1 MPSTQNDRLDAK
13 ALDDILAK
21 MVNTIINSQ
30 NEIFEIGENSREQS
44 ESILRELK
52 ITRDLEQE
60 KTTEN
65 RHIKER
71 ARSVR
76 MRLAELNKDFENAD
90 HKKIQKEYEL
100 ANQIQSELAEALE
113 AEQQLSK
120 KRSDLEQQLAGLQE
134 TVEHSEALI
143 GQVSVILDYMNGDLR
158 QIGGMVEEA
167 GNKQVIGLKMIEAQ
181 EEERQRLS
189 REIHDGPAQTLA
201 HVLIGSEL
209 VERVQ
214 KEKGE
219 QAAAEEF
226 SRLREMIRQAL
237 SDVRRIIYDL
247 RPMALDDLGLLPT
260 VEKYLYR
267 IEDRENLS
275 ISFMKKGE
283 PHHLPPKMEAAL
295 FRLIQEN
302 VQNVCKHAKAQSIK
316 VALDFRRDVV
326 FLSVEDDGVGFD
338 PKERR
343 KESLGIV
350 GMRERVELLEGEMS
364 IESVPAGG
372 TVVMIQIPVH
382 TGGKSSDK
390 IQ

>member
-1 MPSTQNDRLDAK
+1 MSSTQNDRLDAK
-13 ALDDILAK
+13 ALDDILAR
-21 MVNTIINSQ
+21 MVNTIISSQ
-30 NEIFEIGENSREQS
+30 NQIFEIGESSREES
-44 ESILRELK
+44 EAILRELK
-52 ITRDLEQE
+52 LTRDLEDE
-60 KTTEN
+60 KVKEN
-65 RHIKER
+65 RHIEEH

-76 MRLAELNKDFENAD
+76 KRLAEVNKHFESLDEEKIHEEYALAD
-90 HKKIQKEYEL
+90 QV
-100 ANQIQSELAEALE
+100 QSEMAGALE

-134 TVEHSEALI
+134 TVEHSETLI

-158 QIGGMVEEA
+158 QIGGMVEDV

-209 VERVQ
+209 VERLQ

-219 QAAAEEF
+219 KAATEEF
-226 SRLREMIRQAL
+226 SHLREMIRQAL

-267 IEDRENLS
+267 IEDRENIA
-275 ISFMKKGE
+275 ISFLKNGE
-283 PHHLPPKMEAAL
+283 PLHLRPKMEAAL
-295 FRLIQEN
+295 FRLIQET

-316 VALDFRRDVV
+316 VELDFREDVV
-326 FLSVEDDGVGFD
+326 FLAVEDDGKGFD

-364 IESVPAGG
+364 IESGARSG

-390 IQ
+390 I